1 MTNKLGEHGEDGTPE
16 TPPEEK
22 DSDEIAAEILSDPE
36 LPAEDFARARTDKE
50 FMSGLIEKRRAAPP
64 PEEKPEGDDET
75 KKPGEGK
82 DEGKG
87 ADETPPP
94 KKKGPR
100 RGGFRRQVERLND
113 DLAVSRRENDR
124 LRAQLAGGGKGKSP
138 FPSAPV
144 ETPEPNEDDFEGH
157 AEFIEARAE
166 WKAEQKVEAALKK
179 RDQVQAARSV
189 EAQRKQAEADLAG
202 ALYTQA
208 ETSRAEH
215 EDFQEIVDQADEAM
229 AEEGLEWQG
238 SQAHALAVTGQFG
251 EIAYYLGQHPEE
263 AVRLA
268 KIANP
273 GNFNRALGAIEAK
286 LEAAAAAPPKADPKG
301 GKGAG
306 PPPPAK
312 VPLKT
317 PVGEIVKG
325 SGAGVPKD
333 AEWWAN
339 KASPEEYAAARKK
352 RQRLGTGL

>member
-1 MTNKLGEHGEDGTPE
+1 MTKKLGEHGEDGTPE
-16 TPPEEK
+16 TPPEVK
-22 DSDEIAAEILSDPE
+22 DSDELAAEILSDPE

-64 PEEKPEGDDET
+64 PEEKPEGDDDT

-82 DEGKG
+82 GKG
-87 ADETPPP
+87 ADEPTPP

-113 DLAVSRRENDR
+113 DLASEKRENDR
-124 LRAQLAGGGKGKSP
+124 LRAQLAAGGKGKSP

-144 ETPEPNEDDFEGH
+144 ETPAPNEDDFEGH

-166 WKAEQKVEAALKK
+166 WKAEQKVEAAFQK
-179 RDQVQAARSV
+179 RDAAKTARAS
-189 EAQRKQAEADLAG
+189 ESQREKAATDLNT
-202 ALYTQA
+202 ALFTQS
-208 ETSRAEH
+208 ETARKKY
-215 EDFQEIVDQADEAM
+215 EDYQEKVDEADEAL
-229 AEEGLEWQG
+229 AEEGLDWKHG
-238 SQAHALAVTGQFG
+238 QAHALAVTGQFG

-325 SGAGVPKD
+325 SGAGGPKD